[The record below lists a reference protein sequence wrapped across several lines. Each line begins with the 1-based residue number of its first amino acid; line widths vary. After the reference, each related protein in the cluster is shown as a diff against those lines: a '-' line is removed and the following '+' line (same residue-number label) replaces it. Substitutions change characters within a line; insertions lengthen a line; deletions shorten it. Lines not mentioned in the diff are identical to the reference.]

1 MGSVLGLLAGAAP
14 AAGQATN
21 PDRGAPAGD
30 EVLPELQPYESRL
43 VREVVVL
50 PIEGT
55 REIDPETLGLARNAL
70 RMSEGS
76 AFASAS
82 AQRDVMSLTRLGRF
96 QRVDAKVQLLADGSV
111 RVTYEVLMQP
121 LIMAVQSVGNRVFKD
136 KDITGEIEYLVGT
149 PIDRTQLDRAARR
162 IEARYQERGYYNAGV
177 GIDEGALEDGI
188 VIFRVREGEAT
199 KVTGVRFE
207 GNLSFTKDQLK
218 TNIQTKD
225 SWILAPKPLQ
235 MDIVEDDVAS
245 LGQFYRNMG
254 YLDVRVDRVVTPS
267 PDASEAI
274 VTFVVDEG
282 PAYTLRSTRVIFVD
296 GEPGATPDIEA
307 RIGVFTREQVDG
319 LLIAKPGDVYSE
331 QRLRR
336 SQEAIEAAY
345 GSLGYADVRV
355 QRRDVRDGQKPEV
368 DALFIVRQGQPFR
381 VGQVLIQGNSHTLD
395 KVVRVEL
402 DQVQPDRPANP
413 QAIKESERRL
423 LRSGRFG
430 QGTETKPGDP
440 ARITL
445 LPEDPANPGYRDVL
459 VTVSETN
466 TGSFSI
472 GGAAGSDSG
481 LTARLQLQ
489 QTNFDIT
496 DPPDSWSEFISG
508 ESFKGAGQ
516 TFGFTLAP
524 GDRVS
529 NYSINWSDPHIF
541 DTDYTLGVGAR
552 YWKRDYNDY
561 TETRYGPSLSVGR
574 RLGDRWRVSVPMSI
588 ETVGLSA
595 IEPDSPTD
603 YFAVEDD
610 RMYFTSGIRLSR
622 QTLDDQIWPGSGSII
637 EVSLDQFFGDA
648 TFQRISAEYTRFFT
662 LSEDPLNRRT
672 TLEIK
677 TKVGYIPQNPD
688 DVPFYQ
694 RFYQGGRSFRGFK
707 LRTVS
712 PKGIRND
719 TGELGTDPVGGQ
731 FTFFLGAEVKQPL
744 YEDLLAGVVFIDSG
758 TVTEDVA
765 LDPYRVSAGVGIRLS
780 LPFLSQAPLAF
791 DVGVPLMKADGDQSQ
806 FFSFSLDIPFN

>member
-1 MGSVLGLLAGAAP
+1 M
-14 AAGQATN
+14 GQATN
-21 PDRGAPAGD
+21 PDRPAPAGE

-43 VREVVVL
+43 VREVIVQ

-70 RMSEGS
+70 RLSEGS
-76 AFASAS
+76 AFAVAS
-82 AQRDVMSLTRLGRF
+82 AQQDVTSLTRLGRF

-111 RVTYEVLMQP
+111 RVLYEVVMQP

-136 KDITGEIEYLVGT
+136 NEITGEVEYLVGT

-162 IEARYQERGYYNAGV
+162 IEARYEERGYYNAGV
-177 GIDEGALEDGI
+177 GIDEKALEEGI

-199 KVTGVRFE
+199 KVTDVRFE
-207 GNLSFTKDQLK
+207 GNLSFTEDQLK
-218 TNIQTKD
+218 TNVQTKD
-225 SWILAPKPLQ
+225 SWLLAPKPLQ
-235 MDIVEDDVAS
+235 VDIVDDDVAS
-245 LGQFYRNMG
+245 LGEFYRNMG

-296 GEPGATPDIEA
+296 GELGATEELES
-307 RIGVFTREQVDG
+307 RVGVFTREQIDG
-319 LLIAKPGDVYSE
+319 LMIAKPGDVYSE

-345 GSLGYADVRV
+345 GSLGYADMRV
-355 QRRDVRDGQKPEV
+355 QRRDVRDGAKPEV
-368 DALFIVRQGQPFR
+368 DVLFIIRQGQAFR
-381 VGQVLIQGNSHTLD
+381 VGEVLIQGNSHTLD
-395 KVVRVEL
+395 KVVRREL
-402 DQVQPDRPANP
+402 DGVQPDRPVNP
-413 QAIKESERRL
+413 QAIKESERLL

-440 ARITL
+440 ATITIQ
-445 LPEDPANPGYRDVL
+445 PEDPANPGYRDVV

-481 LTARLQLQ
+481 LQARLSLNQ
-489 QTNFDIT
+489 QNFDISDT
-496 DPPDSWSEFISG
+496 PDSWSEFITG

-516 TFGFTLAP
+516 SFGFTLSP
-524 GDRVS
+524 GDRIS

-541 DTDYTLGVGAR
+541 DTDYSLGVGAR
-552 YWKRDYNDY
+552 YWTRDYNDY
-561 TETRYGPSLSVGR
+561 TENRYGPSLTIGR
-574 RLGDRWRVSVPMSI
+574 RLGDRWRVSVPFNIEAVSLGSI
-588 ETVGLSA
+588 EA
-595 IEPDSPTD
+595 ESPRD
-603 YFAVEDD
+603 YFDVEDE
-610 RMYFTSGIRLSR
+610 RLYFSTGIHLNR
-622 QTLDDQIWPGSGSII
+622 QTLDDQIWPSTGSII
-637 EVSLDQFFGDA
+637 EIGLDQYFGDA
-648 TFQRISAEYTRFFT
+648 TFLRFSGEYKRFFT
-662 LSEDPLNRRT
+662 LSEDPLNRKT
-672 TLEIK
+672 TLEIT
-677 TKVGYIPQNPD
+677 TKVGYIPQD
-688 DVPFYQ
+688 AEDVPFYN

-719 TGELGTDPVGGQ
+719 TGVLGDDPVGGQ
-731 FTFFLGAEVKQPL
+731 FSFFLGAEVKQPL
-744 YEDLLAGVVFIDSG
+744 YDDLLSGVVFIDTG
-758 TVTEDVA
+758 TVTEDLA

-791 DVGVPLMKADGDQSQ
+791 DFGVPLMKADGDKSQ